1 MSSVLL
7 TVKTDA
13 GTKKEL
19 KALAVEFGISI
30 TSLVNMLVKQTIRDR
45 RITLSAALEPTP
57 YLEKIMRKAEDDYK
71 ADRDI
76 THTYSA
82 EEALA
87 HLDSLM
93 KK

>member
-7 TVKTDA
+7 TIKTDA
-13 GTKKEL
+13 DTKKEL
-19 KALAVEFGISI
+19 KALAAEFGISI

-45 RITLSAALEPTP
+45 HITLNATLKPTP
-57 YLEKIMRKAEDDYK
+57 YLEKIIREAEDDYK
-71 ADRDI
+71 AGRNI
-76 THTYSA
+76 TYTHSA

-87 HLDSLM
+87 HIDSLM